1 MRRYRSQRI
10 QKTLMAL
17 SGAALASTMM
27 FSSAQNISKSDG
39 FTNGSA
45 GYYQTKIN
53 SQLHKAV
60 KAKKEEKHIKKKNK
74 IKKKV
79 EESL

>member
-1 MRRYRSQRI
+1 
-10 QKTLMAL
+10 MAL

-27 FSSAQNISKSDG
+27 FTNAQSVSKNDNLI
-39 FTNGSA
+39 NGSTN
-45 GYYQTKIN
+45 YYQTKIN

-74 IKKKV
+74 IKKKL
-79 EESL
+79 EETV

>member
-27 FSSAQNISKSDG
+27 FTSAQNMNQNERYGTSSP
-39 FTNGSA
+39 SYQ
-45 GYYQTKIN
+45 YYQTKID
-53 SQLHKAV
+53 SQLHKATKDV
-60 KAKKEEKHIKKKNK
+60 KGLKHASKKIK
-74 IKKKV
+74 IKKNQKV
-79 EESL
+79 

>member
-27 FSSAQNISKSDG
+27 FTSAQNMNQ
-39 FTNGSA
+39 NGKYLVDSPTYK
-45 GYYQTKIN
+45 YYQTKID

-60 KAKKEEKHIKKKNK
+60 KDTRGLKHESKKLRIKKNQK
-74 IKKKV
+74 I
-79 EESL
+79 